1 MKPKEN
7 AMTVRS
13 AKELVAQAAANVKT
27 IEAGEA
33 AKLVG
38 APDTVFV
45 DVREANELE
54 KTGTVKGA
62 VNVPRGVLEFQ
73 ADPSSP
79 SHKAELDPTKRLV
92 LFCASGGRST
102 LAAGS
107 LAAMGFTDVVSVEGG
122 FPALEKAGARIA
134 KIDAI
139 GQD

>member
-1 MKPKEN
+1 
-7 AMTVRS
+7 MTIRS
-13 AKELVAQAAANVKT
+13 AKDLVSQAAADVKSMN
-27 IEAGEA
+27 AGEA

-38 APDTVFV
+38 AADTVFV

-54 KTGTVKGA
+54 KTGTVEGA

-79 SHKAELDPTKRLV
+79 SHKAELDPAKRIV

-107 LAAMGFTDVVSVEGG
+107 LQAMGFENVVSVEGG
-122 FPALEKAGARIA
+122 FPALKEAGVATAPSGGRSE
-134 KIDAI
+134 
-139 GQD
+139 